1 MQLINQIKMTYEKPV
16 ITLCGWDHNESVI
29 ARTKLISN
37 FFLLPYKFEA
47 IMEAFKKCL
56 DKLPGF
62 D

>member
-1 MQLINQIKMTYEKPV
+1 MTYEKPV